1 MNLPVIATNAGS
13 LPEKVKPGLNG
24 FLIEMGDDRRLTE
37 LFNLISQD
45 PAVLNSLKT
54 HVDAGGIYTVEQSA
68 YIVETV
74 YKKILIKNI

>member
-24 FLIEMGDDRRLTE
+24 FLIEMGDDLQLAKLFE
-37 LFNLISQD
+37 LIAHD
-45 PAVLNSLKT
+45 PTVLNPLKT

-68 YIVETV
+68 HMVEMV
-74 YKKILIKNI
+74 YRKILMENK